1 MPNLPLL
8 LDIRKILV
16 KLIRYIKKNDAPLFQ
31 RIYKMK
37 KILFTFFSIALLSG
51 CAVTVPTSKQANQTD
66 NRLSLQKIISKS
78 RFLDNGSAM
87 RIYLSVEAN
96 RNLSSSDFLKEFAF
110 NYSLYPDYANKQL
123 LLSSGN
129 VAVTPENISEDAGL
143 FTIWF
148 DIPKPKDLF
157 TAVALID
164 IRDLKTN
171 NKSVND
177 CFLRFQS
184 GKVGD
189 YFMFFDKSGK
199 KPLAKNFFSVED
211 TVVLRSL
218 DNRVQNFKAY
228 RYKYEFEAAISPM
241 STTPRTASKSL
252 YVDSA
257 FAITSNT
264 PVVLTN
270 EALYY
275 FSRDTS
281 EVYGIGIV
289 VTDKRFPK
297 VTRPEKLVRPL
308 IYMST
313 NAETNDLYNSKEP
326 KRTLDNYWLNIT
338 QGNQAT
344 AKRTI
349 KAFYQ
354 RVEQANRLFTT
365 YKDGWKTDKG
375 MVFIIMGDPVKIT
388 RMKDKEVWTYTRAS
402 QYSEL
407 NFTFTKRSNQ
417 FADDHYEL
425 QRYAE
430 YQSIWF
436 PTVEQW
442 RNGDVVA
449 R

>member
-1 MPNLPLL
+1 
-8 LDIRKILV
+8 
-16 KLIRYIKKNDAPLFQ
+16 
-31 RIYKMK
+31 MK
-37 KILFTFFSIALLSG
+37 KILLTFFSMALLSG
-51 CAVTVPTSKQANQTD
+51 CAVTTPSSKQANPLD
-66 NRLSLQKIISKS
+66 NKVALQKIITKS
-78 RFLDNGSAM
+78 RFLDNGTSV
-87 RIYLSVEAN
+87 RIYLSIDAN
-96 RNLSSSDFLKEFAF
+96 RNVSLGDVTKDFSI
-110 NYSLYPDYANKQL
+110 NYSLYPDYTNKQQ
-123 LLSSGN
+123 LLSSGTIAINSEN
-129 VAVTPENISEDAGL
+129 VSSDGEL
-143 FTIWF
+143 FTVWF
-148 DIPKPKDLF
+148 DLPKPKDLF
-157 TAVALID
+157 TAVAQTIVK
-164 IRDLKTN
+164 DLKTN
-171 NKSVND
+171 NSTVND
-177 CFLRFQS
+177 CLLRFQS

-189 YFMFFDKSGK
+189 YFMFFDKTGN
-199 KPLAKNFFSVED
+199 KPLARNYFSVED
-211 TVVLRSL
+211 TVILKSL
-218 DNRVQNFKAY
+218 DNRSQTFKAF

-257 FAITSNT
+257 FSVTSNT
-264 PVVLTN
+264 PIILSN

-275 FSRDTS
+275 FSRDTT
-281 EVYGIGIV
+281 EVYGIGMV

-297 VTRPEKLVRPL
+297 LTRPEKLVRPL

-338 QGNQAT
+338 QGNQVT

-354 RVEQANRLFTT
+354 RVEKANRLFTT

-375 MVFIIMGDPVKIT
+375 MVFIIMGDPVRIT
-388 RMKDKEVWTYTRAS
+388 RLKDKEIWTYTRAS

-442 RNGDVVA
+442 RNGDVVS

>member
-1 MPNLPLL
+1 
-8 LDIRKILV
+8 
-16 KLIRYIKKNDAPLFQ
+16 
-31 RIYKMK
+31 MK
-37 KILFTFFSIALLSG
+37 KLLFTFFSMAVLSG
-51 CAVTVPTSKQANQTD
+51 CAVNGSKSKQAVLID
-66 NRLSLQKIISKS
+66 NKVALQKIISKS
-78 RFLDNGSAM
+78 RFLDNGSSV
-87 RIYLSVEAN
+87 RIYVSVDVNRSVSLSEVM
-96 RNLSSSDFLKEFAF
+96 KEFSVS
-110 NYSLYPDYANKQL
+110 YSLYPDYTNKQQ
-123 LLSSGN
+123 LLSSGTIALN
-129 VAVTPENISEDAGL
+129 TENLSVDNEF
-143 FTIWF
+143 FTVWF
-148 DIPKPKDLF
+148 DVPKPKDLF
-157 TAVALID
+157 TAVAQTTIK
-164 IRDLKTN
+164 DLKTN
-171 NKSVND
+171 NSTVND
-177 CFLRFQS
+177 CLLRLQS

-189 YFMFFDKSGK
+189 YFMFFDKTGA
-199 KPLAKNFFSVED
+199 KPLAKNYFSVED
-211 TVVLRSL
+211 TVILKSL
-218 DNRVQNFKAY
+218 DNRSQTFKTF

-257 FAITSNT
+257 FSITSNT
-264 PVVLTN
+264 PIVLSN

-275 FSRDTS
+275 FSRDTT
-281 EVYGIGIV
+281 EVYGIGMM

-297 VTRPEKLVRPL
+297 LTRPEKLVRPL

-313 NAETNDLYNSKEP
+313 NAETNDLYSSKEP
-326 KRTLDNYWLNIT
+326 KRTLDNYWLNIM

-354 RVEQANRLFTT
+354 RVEKANLLFTT

-375 MVFIIMGDPVKIT
+375 MVFIIMGDPLKIT
-388 RMKDKEVWTYTRAS
+388 RTKDKEIWTYIRAS

-442 RNGDVVA
+442 RNGDVVV

>member
-1 MPNLPLL
+1 M
-8 LDIRKILV
+8 
-16 KLIRYIKKNDAPLFQ
+16 
-31 RIYKMK
+31 
-37 KILFTFFSIALLSG
+37 ALLSG
-51 CAVTVPTSKQANQTD
+51 CAVTTPSSKKVNTLD
-66 NRLSLQKIISKS
+66 NKVALQKILTKS
-78 RFLDNGSAM
+78 RFLDNGTSV
-87 RIYLSVEAN
+87 RVYLSVDAN
-96 RNLSSSDFLKEFAF
+96 RTVTMGDVGKDFSI
-110 NYSLYPDYANKQL
+110 NYSLYPDYANKQQ
-123 LLSSGN
+123 LLSSGTIAIN
-129 VAVTPENISEDAGL
+129 SENISSDGEL
-143 FTIWF
+143 FTVWF
-148 DIPKPKDLF
+148 DIPKPKELF
-157 TAVALID
+157 TAVAQTTVK
-164 IRDLKTN
+164 DLKTN
-171 NKSVND
+171 NSTVND
-177 CFLRFQS
+177 CLLRFQS

-189 YFMFFDKSGK
+189 YFMFFDKTGQ
-199 KPLAKNFFSVED
+199 KPLARNYFSVED
-211 TVVLRSL
+211 TVILKSL
-218 DNRVQNFKAY
+218 DNRSQTFKAF

-257 FAITSNT
+257 FSITSNT
-264 PVVLTN
+264 PMVLSH

-275 FSRDTS
+275 FSRDTT
-281 EVYGIGIV
+281 EVYGIGMV

-297 VTRPEKLVRPL
+297 LTLPEKLVRPL

-313 NAETNDLYNSKEP
+313 NVETNDLYNSKEP

-338 QGNQAT
+338 QGNQVT

-354 RVEQANRLFTT
+354 RVEKANRLFTT

-375 MVFIIMGDPVKIT
+375 MVFIIMGDPVRIT
-388 RMKDKEVWTYTRAS
+388 RMKDKEIWTYTRAS

-442 RNGDVVA
+442 RNGDVVS

>member
-1 MPNLPLL
+1 
-8 LDIRKILV
+8 
-16 KLIRYIKKNDAPLFQ
+16 
-31 RIYKMK
+31 MK
-37 KILFTFFSIALLSG
+37 KILFTFFSMALFTS
-51 CAVTVPTSKQANQTD
+51 CAVNGPKSKQVAPID
-66 NRLSLQKIISKS
+66 NKVALQKIICKS
-78 RFLDNGSAM
+78 RFLDNGSSV
-87 RIYLSVEAN
+87 RVYLSVDAN
-96 RNLSSSDFLKEFAF
+96 RNVSLNEVLKDFAF
-110 NYSLYPDYANKQL
+110 SYSLYPDYVNKQPL
-123 LLSSGN
+123 FSSSTIALS
-129 VAVTPENISEDAGL
+129 PENLTGDNEL

-148 DIPKPKDLF
+148 DILKPKDLF
-157 TAVALID
+157 TAVAIMT
-164 IRDLKTN
+164 IKDLKTN
-171 NKSVND
+171 NSTASD
-177 CFLRFQS
+177 CLLRFQS
-184 GKVGD
+184 GKIGD
-189 YFMFFDKSGK
+189 YFMFFDKTGN
-199 KPLAKNFFSVED
+199 KPLAKNYFSVED
-211 TVVLRSL
+211 TVILKSL
-218 DNRVQNFKAY
+218 DNRSQMFKAF

-241 STTPRTASKSL
+241 STTPRTALKSL

-257 FAITSNT
+257 FSITSNT
-264 PVVLTN
+264 PIVLSN

-275 FSRDTS
+275 FSKDTT
-281 EVYGIGIV
+281 EVYGIGMV
-289 VTDKRFPK
+289 VADKRFPK

-326 KRTLDNYWLNIT
+326 KRTLDNYWLNIM

-354 RVEQANRLFTT
+354 RVEKANRLFTT

-375 MVFIIMGDPVKIT
+375 MVFIIMGDPTKIT
-388 RMKDKEVWTYTRAS
+388 RTKDKEVWTYNRAS

>member
-1 MPNLPLL
+1 
-8 LDIRKILV
+8 
-16 KLIRYIKKNDAPLFQ
+16 
-31 RIYKMK
+31 MK
-37 KILFTFFSIALLSG
+37 KILFTFFSLALLSG
-51 CAVTVPTSKQANQTD
+51 CAVNGPKSKQVAPVD
-66 NRLSLQKIISKS
+66 NRVALQKILTKS
-78 RFLDNGSAM
+78 RFLDNGTSV
-87 RIYLSVEAN
+87 RIYLSIDAN
-96 RNLSSSDFLKEFAF
+96 RLVSLNDAMKEFAVS
-110 NYSLYPDYANKQL
+110 YSVYPDYVNKQQ
-123 LLSSGN
+123 LLSSGTI
-129 VAVTPENISEDAGL
+129 ALSPENLSGDGDL
-143 FTIWF
+143 LTVWF
-148 DIPKPKDLF
+148 DVVKPKELF
-157 TAVALID
+157 TAVAQIT
-164 IRDLKTN
+164 IKDLKTN
-171 NKSVND
+171 NSTIND
-177 CFLRFQS
+177 CLLRFQS

-189 YFMFFDKSGK
+189 YFMFFDKTGS
-199 KPLAKNFFSVED
+199 KPLARNYFSAED
-211 TVVLRSL
+211 TVILKSL
-218 DNRVQNFKAY
+218 DNRQQTFKAF

-252 YVDSA
+252 YVDSS
-257 FAITSNT
+257 FSVTSNT
-264 PVVLTN
+264 PIVLSH

-275 FSRDTS
+275 FSRDTT
-281 EVYGIGIV
+281 EVYGIGMV

-313 NAETNDLYNSKEP
+313 NAETNDLYTSKEP

-338 QGNQAT
+338 QGNQVT

-354 RVEQANRLFTT
+354 RVEKANRLFTT

-375 MVFIIMGDPVKIT
+375 MVFIIMGDPAKISRT
-388 RMKDKEVWTYTRAS
+388 KDKEIWTYNRAS

>member
-1 MPNLPLL
+1 MGNSVAIFNQLL
-8 LDIRKILV
+8 ITDHQLHR
-16 KLIRYIKKNDAPLFQ
+16 NT
-31 RIYKMK
+31 KMK
-37 KILFTFFSIALLSG
+37 KILFTIFSLALLSG
-51 CAVTVPTSKQANQTD
+51 CVVNGPKSKQVAPID
-66 NRLSLQKIISKS
+66 NRVALQKILSKS
-78 RFLDNGSAM
+78 RFLDNGTSV
-87 RIYLSVEAN
+87 RIYLSVDAN
-96 RNLSSSDFLKEFAF
+96 RVVSLSDAMKDFAVS
-110 NYSLYPDYANKQL
+110 YSVYPDYVNKQQ
-123 LLSSGN
+123 LLSSGTMALN
-129 VAVTPENISEDAGL
+129 PENLSGDGDL
-143 FTIWF
+143 FTVWF
-148 DIPKPKDLF
+148 DVLKPKDLF
-157 TAVALID
+157 TAVAQIT
-164 IRDLKTN
+164 IKDLKTN
-171 NKSVND
+171 NSTTND
-177 CFLRFQS
+177 CLLRFQS

-189 YFMFFDKSGK
+189 YFMFFDKTGN
-199 KPLAKNFFSVED
+199 KPLARNYFSAED
-211 TVVLRSL
+211 TVILKSL
-218 DNRVQNFKAY
+218 DSRPQTFKAF

-257 FAITSNT
+257 FSVTSNT
-264 PVVLTN
+264 PIILSH

-275 FSRDTS
+275 FSRDTT
-281 EVYGIGIV
+281 EVYGIGMV

-313 NAETNDLYNSKEP
+313 NAETNDLYSSKEP

-338 QGNQAT
+338 QGNQVT

-354 RVEQANRLFTT
+354 RVEKANRLFTT

-375 MVFIIMGDPVKIT
+375 MVFIIMGDPAKIT
-388 RMKDKEVWTYTRAS
+388 RTKDKEIWTYNRAS

>member
-1 MPNLPLL
+1 
-8 LDIRKILV
+8 
-16 KLIRYIKKNDAPLFQ
+16 
-31 RIYKMK
+31 MK
-37 KILFTFFSIALLSG
+37 KILFTFLSIALLSG
-51 CAVTVPTSKQANQTD
+51 CAVTVPSSKQVNSTD
-66 NRLSLQKIISKS
+66 NKVALQKLISKS
-78 RFLDNGSAM
+78 RFLDNGSSV
-87 RIYLSVEAN
+87 RIYLTIDAN
-96 RNLSSSDFLKEFAF
+96 RKISLSDVMKEFSISYSLHPDYVNKQQLLNSGTIAINSENLS
-110 NYSLYPDYANKQL
+110 
-123 LLSSGN
+123 
-129 VAVTPENISEDAGL
+129 EDNDL
-143 FTIWF
+143 FTVWF
-148 DIPKPKDLF
+148 DVPKPKDLF
-157 TAVALID
+157 TAVAQTTIK
-164 IRDLKTN
+164 DLKTN
-171 NKSVND
+171 NNTIND
-177 CFLRFQS
+177 CLLRFQS

-189 YFMFFDKSGK
+189 YFMFFDKNGV
-199 KPLAKNFFSVED
+199 KPLAKNYFSVED
-211 TVVLRSL
+211 TVILKSI
-218 DNRVQNFKAY
+218 DNRPQTFKVL

-241 STTPRTASKSL
+241 STTPRMASKSL
-252 YVDSA
+252 YVDSSFTVA
-257 FAITSNT
+257 SNT
-264 PVVLTN
+264 PIVLSN

-275 FSRDTS
+275 FSRDTT
-281 EVYGIGIV
+281 EVYGIGMV

-375 MVFIIMGDPVKIT
+375 MVFIIMGDPAKIT
-388 RMKDKEVWTYTRAS
+388 RTKDKEIWTYNRAS

>member
-1 MPNLPLL
+1 
-8 LDIRKILV
+8 
-16 KLIRYIKKNDAPLFQ
+16 
-31 RIYKMK
+31 MK
-37 KILFTFFSIALLSG
+37 KILFAFFSMALLSG
-51 CAVTVPTSKQANQTD
+51 CAVTTPNVKQVNQPE
-66 NRLSLQKIISKS
+66 NKVALQKIITKS
-78 RFLDNGSAM
+78 RFLDNGTSV
-87 RIYLSVEAN
+87 RVYLSVDAN
-96 RNLSSSDFLKEFAF
+96 RYVSLGDVMKDFSI
-110 NYSLYPDYANKQL
+110 NYSLYPDYASKQQ
-123 LLSSGN
+123 LLSSGTITIN
-129 VAVTPENISEDAGL
+129 AENLSDDDDL
-143 FTIWF
+143 FTVWF

-157 TAVALID
+157 TAVAQTTIK
-164 IRDLKTN
+164 DLKTN
-171 NKSVND
+171 NSTVND
-177 CFLRFQS
+177 CLLRFRS
-184 GKVGD
+184 GKVSD
-189 YFMFFDKSGK
+189 YFMFFDKTGS
-199 KPLAKNFFSVED
+199 KPLAKNYFSVED
-211 TVVLRSL
+211 TVILKSL
-218 DNRVQNFKAY
+218 DGRTQAFKAF

-252 YVDSA
+252 YVDSS
-257 FAITSNT
+257 FSVTSNT
-264 PVVLTN
+264 PMVLPN

-275 FSRDTS
+275 FSRDTT
-281 EVYGIGIV
+281 EVYGIGMV

-297 VTRPEKLVRPL
+297 LTRPERLVRPL

-338 QGNQAT
+338 QGNQVT

-354 RVEQANRLFTT
+354 RVEKANRLFTS

-375 MVFIIMGDPVKIT
+375 MVFIIMGDPLRIT
-388 RMKDKEVWTYTRAS
+388 RLKDKEIWTYTRAS

-442 RNGDVVA
+442 RNGDVVG

>member
-1 MPNLPLL
+1 
-8 LDIRKILV
+8 
-16 KLIRYIKKNDAPLFQ
+16 
-31 RIYKMK
+31 MK
-37 KILFTFFSIALLSG
+37 KILFTFFSMALLSG
-51 CAVTVPTSKQANQTD
+51 CAVTTPSSKQVNPLD
-66 NRLSLQKIISKS
+66 NKVALQKILTKS
-78 RFLDNGSAM
+78 RFLDNGTSV
-87 RIYLSVEAN
+87 RVYLSIDAN
-96 RNLSSSDFLKEFAF
+96 RNVNLGDVTKDFSVS
-110 NYSLYPDYANKQL
+110 YSLYPDYANKQQ
-123 LLSSGN
+123 LLSSGTIAINSEN
-129 VAVTPENISEDAGL
+129 VSSDGEL
-143 FTIWF
+143 FTVWF

-157 TAVALID
+157 TAVAQTTVK
-164 IRDLKTN
+164 DLKTN
-171 NKSVND
+171 NNTVND
-177 CFLRFQS
+177 CLLRFQS

-189 YFMFFDKSGK
+189 YFMFFDKTGN
-199 KPLAKNFFSVED
+199 KPLARNYFSVED
-211 TVVLRSL
+211 TVILKSL
-218 DNRVQNFKAY
+218 DNRSQTFKAF

-252 YVDSA
+252 YVDSS
-257 FAITSNT
+257 FSVTSNM
-264 PVVLTN
+264 PMVLSN

-275 FSRDTS
+275 FSRDTT
-281 EVYGIGIV
+281 EVYGIGMV

-297 VTRPEKLVRPL
+297 LTRPEKLVRPL

-338 QGNQAT
+338 QGNQVT

-354 RVEQANRLFTT
+354 RVEKANRLFTT

-375 MVFIIMGDPVKIT
+375 MVFIIMGDPVRIT
-388 RMKDKEVWTYTRAS
+388 RLKDKEVWTYTRAS

-442 RNGDVVA
+442 RNGDVVS

>member
-1 MPNLPLL
+1 
-8 LDIRKILV
+8 
-16 KLIRYIKKNDAPLFQ
+16 
-31 RIYKMK
+31 MK
-37 KILFTFFSIALLSG
+37 KILFFFFSITILFG
-51 CAVTVPTSKQANQTD
+51 CVVNGPKSKQVAPID
-66 NRLSLQKIISKS
+66 NKVALQKIISKS
-78 RFLDNGSAM
+78 RFLDNGTSV
-87 RIYLSVEAN
+87 RVYLSVDAN
-96 RNLSSSDFLKEFAF
+96 RIVGLGDAMKDFAV
-110 NYSLYPDYANKQL
+110 NYSLYPDYTNKQQ
-123 LLSSGN
+123 LLSSGTIAIN
-129 VAVTPENISEDAGL
+129 SENLSRDGEL
-143 FTIWF
+143 FTVWF
-148 DIPKPKDLF
+148 DIAKPKDLF
-157 TAVALID
+157 TAVAQMTIK
-164 IRDLKTN
+164 DLKTN
-171 NKSVND
+171 NSTIND
-177 CFLRFQS
+177 CLLRFQS

-189 YFMFFDKSGK
+189 YFMFFDKTGT

-211 TVVLRSL
+211 TVILRSL
-218 DNRVQNFKAY
+218 DNRLQTFKAF

-252 YVDSA
+252 YVDSS
-257 FAITSNT
+257 FTVTSNT
-264 PVVLTN
+264 PMVLSN

-275 FSRDTS
+275 FSRDTT
-281 EVYGIGIV
+281 EVYGIGMV

-354 RVEQANRLFTT
+354 RVEKANSLFTT

-375 MVFIIMGDPVKIT
+375 MVFIIMGDPAKIT
-388 RMKDKEVWTYTRAS
+388 RTKDKEVWTYNRAS

>member
-1 MPNLPLL
+1 
-8 LDIRKILV
+8 
-16 KLIRYIKKNDAPLFQ
+16 
-31 RIYKMK
+31 MK
-37 KILFTFFSIALLSG
+37 KILLTFFSMAILSG
-51 CAVTVPTSKQANQTD
+51 CAVTNPSSKQANPLD
-66 NRLSLQKIISKS
+66 NKVALQKIITKS
-78 RFLDNGSAM
+78 RFLDNGTSV
-87 RIYLSVEAN
+87 RVYLSIDAN
-96 RNLSSSDFLKEFAF
+96 RNVSLGDAMRDFSVS
-110 NYSLYPDYANKQL
+110 YSLYPDYINKQQL
-123 LLSSGN
+123 LNSGTIAINSENVSSDGELLT
-129 VAVTPENISEDAGL
+129 V
-143 FTIWF
+143 WF

-157 TAVALID
+157 TAVAQTVVK
-164 IRDLKTN
+164 DLKTN
-171 NKSVND
+171 NSTVND
-177 CFLRFQS
+177 CLLRFQS

-189 YFMFFDKSGK
+189 YFMFFDKTGN
-199 KPLAKNFFSVED
+199 KPLARNYFSVED
-211 TVVLRSL
+211 TVILKSL
-218 DNRVQNFKAY
+218 DNRSQTFKAF

-252 YVDSA
+252 YVDSS
-257 FAITSNT
+257 FSVTSNT
-264 PVVLTN
+264 PMVLSN

-275 FSRDTS
+275 FSRDTT
-281 EVYGIGIV
+281 EVYGIGMV

-297 VTRPEKLVRPL
+297 LTRPEKLVRPL

-354 RVEQANRLFTT
+354 RVEKANRLFTT

-375 MVFIIMGDPVKIT
+375 MVFIIMGDPVRIT
-388 RMKDKEVWTYTRAS
+388 RMKDKEIWTYTRAS

-442 RNGDVVA
+442 RNGDVVS

>member
-1 MPNLPLL
+1 
-8 LDIRKILV
+8 
-16 KLIRYIKKNDAPLFQ
+16 
-31 RIYKMK
+31 MK
-37 KILFTFFSIALLSG
+37 KLLIAFFSMALLSG
-51 CAVTVPTSKQANQTD
+51 CVVTTPSSKLTNPLD
-66 NRLSLQKIISKS
+66 NKVALQKLNTKS
-78 RFLDNGSAM
+78 RFLDNGNSV
-87 RIYLSVEAN
+87 RIFLSIDANRDVNLVDATKDFYLSYN
-96 RNLSSSDFLKEFAF
+96 
-110 NYSLYPDYANKQL
+110 LYPDYSNKQQ
-123 LLSSGN
+123 LLSSGT
-129 VAVTPENISEDAGL
+129 VAINAENISRDGEL
-143 FTIWF
+143 LTVWF
-148 DIPKPKDLF
+148 DIPKAKDFF
-157 TAVALID
+157 TAVAFTSVK
-164 IRDLKTN
+164 DLKTN
-171 NKSVND
+171 NSTVND
-177 CFLRFQS
+177 CLLRFQS

-199 KPLAKNFFSVED
+199 TPLSKNYFSVAD
-211 TVVLRSL
+211 TVILKSL
-218 DNRVQNFKAY
+218 DNRSQSFKAF

-252 YVDSA
+252 YVDSV
-257 FAITSNT
+257 FTINSNT
-264 PVVLTN
+264 PIVLSN

-275 FSRDTS
+275 FSKDTT
-281 EVYGIGIV
+281 EVYGIGMV
-289 VTDKRFPK
+289 VTDRRFPK
-297 VTRPEKLVRPL
+297 LTRPEKLVRPL

-338 QGNQAT
+338 QGNQVT

-354 RVEQANRLFTT
+354 RVEKANYLFTT

-375 MVFIIMGDPVKIT
+375 MVFIIMGDPVRIT
-388 RMKDKEVWTYTRAS
+388 RMKDKEIWTYNRAS

-442 RNGDVVA
+442 RNGDVVS

>member
-1 MPNLPLL
+1 M
-8 LDIRKILV
+8 
-16 KLIRYIKKNDAPLFQ
+16 A
-31 RIYKMK
+31 
-37 KILFTFFSIALLSG
+37 LFTS
-51 CAVTVPTSKQANQTD
+51 CAVNGPKSKQVAPID
-66 NRLSLQKIISKS
+66 NKVALQKINCKS
-78 RFLDNGSAM
+78 RFLDNGTSV
-87 RIYLSVEAN
+87 RVYLSVDAN
-96 RNLSSSDFLKEFAF
+96 RNVSLNEVIKDFAIS
-110 NYSLYPDYANKQL
+110 YILYPDYANKQP
-123 LLSSGN
+123 LLSSGTI
-129 VAVTPENISEDAGL
+129 ALSPENLTGDNEFFI
-143 FTIWF
+143 IWF
-148 DIPKPKDLF
+148 DILKPKDLF
-157 TAVALID
+157 TAVALMTIK
-164 IRDLKTN
+164 DLKTN
-171 NKSVND
+171 NNTVSD
-177 CFLRFQS
+177 CLLRFQS
-184 GKVGD
+184 GKIGD
-189 YFMFFDKSGK
+189 YFMFFDKTGN
-199 KPLAKNFFSVED
+199 KPLAKNYFSVED
-211 TVVLRSL
+211 TVILKSL
-218 DNRVQNFKAY
+218 DNRSQIFKAY

-257 FAITSNT
+257 FSITSNT
-264 PVVLTN
+264 PIVLSN

-275 FSRDTS
+275 FSKDTT
-281 EVYGIGIV
+281 EVYGIGMV
-289 VTDKRFPK
+289 VVDKRFPK
-297 VTRPEKLVRPL
+297 ITRPEKLVRPL

-326 KRTLDNYWLNIT
+326 KRTLDNYWLNIM

-354 RVEQANRLFTT
+354 RVEKANRLFTT

-375 MVFIIMGDPVKIT
+375 MVFIVMGDPTKIT
-388 RMKDKEVWTYTRAS
+388 RTKDKEIWTYNRAS

>member
-1 MPNLPLL
+1 
-8 LDIRKILV
+8 
-16 KLIRYIKKNDAPLFQ
+16 
-31 RIYKMK
+31 MK
-37 KILFTFFSIALLSG
+37 KILFTLFSIAFISG
-51 CAVTVPTSKQANQTD
+51 CVVTGPNSKQTVPVD
-66 NRLSLQKIISKS
+66 NKVALQKILSKS
-78 RFLDNGSAM
+78 RFLDNGTSV
-87 RIYLSVEAN
+87 RIYLSIDAN
-96 RNLSSSDFLKEFAF
+96 RNVSLGDIGKDFSVS
-110 NYSLYPDYANKQL
+110 YSLFPDYVNKQQ
-123 LLSSGN
+123 LLSSGTIAIN
-129 VAVTPENISEDAGL
+129 SENLSSDNEL
-143 FTIWF
+143 FTVWF
-148 DIPKPKDLF
+148 DVPKPKDLF
-157 TAVALID
+157 TAVAQIT
-164 IRDLKTN
+164 IKDLKTN
-171 NKSVND
+171 NSTIND
-177 CFLRFQS
+177 CLLRFQS

-189 YFMFFDKSGK
+189 YFMFFDKTGT
-199 KPLAKNFFSVED
+199 KPLAKNYFSVED
-211 TVVLRSL
+211 TVILKSL
-218 DNRVQNFKAY
+218 DNRSQTFKTF

-252 YVDSA
+252 YVDSS
-257 FAITSNT
+257 FTITSNT
-264 PVVLTN
+264 PIVLSN

-275 FSRDTS
+275 FSRDTT
-281 EVYGIGIV
+281 EVYGIGMV

-326 KRTLDNYWLNIT
+326 KRTLDNYWLNIM
-338 QGNQAT
+338 QGNQVT

-354 RVEQANRLFTT
+354 RVEKANRLFTT

-375 MVFIIMGDPVKIT
+375 MVFIIMGDPAKISRT
-388 RMKDKEVWTYTRAS
+388 KDKEIWTYNRAS

>member
-1 MPNLPLL
+1 
-8 LDIRKILV
+8 
-16 KLIRYIKKNDAPLFQ
+16 
-31 RIYKMK
+31 MK
-37 KILFTFFSIALLSG
+37 KILLIFFSIALMTG
-51 CAVTVPTSKQANQTD
+51 CVVKVPTSKQVNQAD
-66 NRLSLQKIISKS
+66 NRVSLQRIIGKS
-78 RFLDNGSAM
+78 RFLDNGSTT
-87 RIYLSVEAN
+87 RIYLSVEAS
-96 RNLSSSDFLKEFAF
+96 RNLNSNDFLKEFAF
-110 NYSLYPDYANKQL
+110 NYSLYPDYANKQSV
-123 LLSSGN
+123 LSSGT
-129 VAVTPENISEDAGL
+129 VAVTSENLSEDGGL

-171 NKSVND
+171 NKIVND
-177 CFLRFQS
+177 CLLRFQS
-184 GKVGD
+184 GKLGD
-189 YFMFFDKSGK
+189 YFMFFDKAGK
-199 KPLAKNFFSVED
+199 KPLAKNFLSVED
-211 TVVLRSL
+211 TVILRSL
-218 DNRVQNFKAY
+218 DNRSQTFKTY

-241 STTPRTASKSL
+241 STTPRNASKSL

-264 PVVLTN
+264 PVVLPN

-275 FSRDTS
+275 FSRDS
-281 EVYGIGIV
+281 AEVYGIGMV

-338 QGNQAT
+338 QGNQVT

-349 KAFYQ
+349 RAFYQ

-375 MVFIIMGDPVKIT
+375 MVFIIMGDPAKISRT
-388 RMKDKEVWTYTRAS
+388 KDKEIWTYNRAS

>member
-1 MPNLPLL
+1 MA
-8 LDIRKILV
+8 I
-16 KLIRYIKKNDAPLFQ
+16 
-31 RIYKMK
+31 
-37 KILFTFFSIALLSG
+37 LSG
-51 CAVTVPTSKQANQTD
+51 CAVTNPSSKQANPLD
-66 NRLSLQKIISKS
+66 NKVALQKIITKS
-78 RFLDNGSAM
+78 RFLDNGTSV
-87 RIYLSVEAN
+87 RVYLSIDAN
-96 RNLSSSDFLKEFAF
+96 RNVSLGDAMRDFSVS
-110 NYSLYPDYANKQL
+110 YSLYPDYINKQQL
-123 LLSSGN
+123 LNSGTIAINSENVSSDGELLT
-129 VAVTPENISEDAGL
+129 V
-143 FTIWF
+143 WF

-157 TAVALID
+157 TAVAQTVVK
-164 IRDLKTN
+164 DLKTN
-171 NKSVND
+171 NSTVND
-177 CFLRFQS
+177 CLLRFQS

-189 YFMFFDKSGK
+189 YFMFFDKTGN
-199 KPLAKNFFSVED
+199 KPLARNYFSVED
-211 TVVLRSL
+211 TVILKSL
-218 DNRVQNFKAY
+218 DNRSQTFKAF

-252 YVDSA
+252 YVDSS
-257 FAITSNT
+257 FSVTSNT
-264 PVVLTN
+264 PMVLSN

-275 FSRDTS
+275 FSRDTT
-281 EVYGIGIV
+281 EVYGIGMV

-297 VTRPEKLVRPL
+297 LTRPEKLVRPL

-354 RVEQANRLFTT
+354 RVEKANRLFTT

-375 MVFIIMGDPVKIT
+375 MVFIIMGDPVRIT
-388 RMKDKEVWTYTRAS
+388 RMKDKEIWTYTRAS

-442 RNGDVVA
+442 RNGDVVS

>member
-1 MPNLPLL
+1 
-8 LDIRKILV
+8 
-16 KLIRYIKKNDAPLFQ
+16 
-31 RIYKMK
+31 MK

-51 CAVTVPTSKQANQTD
+51 CVVMESSTKKTVPID
-66 NRLSLQKIISKS
+66 NKVALQKIISKS
-78 RFLDNGSAM
+78 RFLDNGTSV
-87 RIYLSVEAN
+87 RVYLSVDAN
-96 RNLSSSDFLKEFAF
+96 RNVSLNEITKDFSIS
-110 NYSLYPDYANKQL
+110 YSLYPDYINKQQ
-123 LLSSGN
+123 LLSSGTIALN
-129 VAVTPENISEDAGL
+129 SENLSGDNDL
-143 FTIWF
+143 FIIWF

-157 TAVALID
+157 TAVAQMT

-171 NKSVND
+171 NSTVND
-177 CFLRFQS
+177 CLLRFQS

-189 YFMFFDKSGK
+189 YFMFFDKTGS
-199 KPLAKNFFSVED
+199 KPLAKNYFSVED
-211 TVVLRSL
+211 TVILRSL
-218 DNRVQNFKAY
+218 DNRPQTFKAF

-252 YVDSA
+252 YVDSS

-264 PVVLTN
+264 PIVLSS

-275 FSRDTS
+275 FSRDTT
-281 EVYGIGIV
+281 EVYGIGMV
-289 VTDKRFPK
+289 VSDKRFPK
-297 VTRPEKLVRPL
+297 VTRPEKLARPL

-326 KRTLDNYWLNIT
+326 KRTLDNYWLNIM

-354 RVEQANRLFTT
+354 RVEKANRLFTT

-375 MVFIIMGDPVKIT
+375 MVFIIMGDPAKIT
-388 RMKDKEVWTYTRAS
+388 RTKDKEIWTYNRAS

-442 RNGDVVA
+442 RNGDVVV